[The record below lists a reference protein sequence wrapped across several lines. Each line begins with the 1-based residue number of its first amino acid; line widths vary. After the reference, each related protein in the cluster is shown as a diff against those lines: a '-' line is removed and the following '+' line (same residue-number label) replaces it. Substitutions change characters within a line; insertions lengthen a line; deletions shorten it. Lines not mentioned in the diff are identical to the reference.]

1 MAKTKFFRVAVEG
14 ATVDGRTIERS
25 HIEQM
30 AETYRPETYTAR
42 INIEHLRGYS
52 PEPPFNAYGS
62 VAAVKAEEIELE
74 IGGKK
79 EKRLALFA
87 SFEVNDQA
95 KSLNAKGQKLFSSV
109 EIAPNFADRKK
120 AYLIGLALT
129 DSPASLGTEV
139 IKFSSRD
146 DKRKDNL
153 IALSELDFEF
163 EEEAAAADAV
173 TGAFAAMK
181 KFYENLTAPKQSQQ
195 QSNPAAPANPAE
207 PAESADLAAFA
218 KAMGEGMDKL
228 ASAFAAA
235 SAASDVRISKVAE
248 DLAVFRKELEAAPSG
263 QHKARPPATGGAGKL
278 DMSAVF

>member
-14 ATVDGRTIERS
+14 ATVDGRTIERA

-30 AETYRPETYTAR
+30 AATYRPETYTAR

-62 VAAVKAEEIELE
+62 VAEVKAEEIELE

-87 SFEVNDQA
+87 SFDVNDQA
-95 KSLNAKGQKLFSSV
+95 KAINTKGQKLFSSV
-109 EIAPNFADRKK
+109 EIAPNFADSKK
-120 AYLIGLALT
+120 AYLVGLALT

-146 DKRKDNL
+146 EKRKDNL

-195 QSNPAAPANPAE
+195 PPAAANPPA
-207 PAESADLAAFA
+207 PAENADFAAIA

-228 ASAFAAA
+228 ASAFATA
-235 SAASDVRISKVAE
+235 SAATDVRIAKVAD
-248 DLAVFRKELEAAPSG
+248 DLAAFRKELEGAPSG
-263 QHKARPPATGGAGKL
+263 QHKARPPATGGAGKM